1 MSVTV
6 FVKDYIKSVA
16 GKVLI
21 FGLILLLLTEKMSH
35 DTQAVLSIQPYHYGG
50 MSIKSLCY
58 GIVWTVYYK

>member
-6 FVKDYIKSVA
+6 FVKVNGRKGPHYWTDFAYIDR
-16 GKVLI
+16 
-21 FGLILLLLTEKMSH
+21 KMSH
-35 DTQAVLSIQPYHYGG
+35 DTQAVLSIQPYHYRG